1 MVFSVIF
8 IVVLVFLKMFLV
20 FKYPHNVVLKTKKA
34 VLFFLPLTILPL
46 LVGVMHDFTK
56 VEIPVILLMIVAF
69 LFNGIHTVILISDC
83 RSIKKILAKDDNAE
97 RLKQTLDPLL
107 MWKD

>member
-1 MVFSVIF
+1 MVFSVVF
-8 IVVLVFLKMFLV
+8 IIILVFLKLFLV
-20 FKYPHNVVLKTKKA
+20 FKYPHNVVLNTKKA

-46 LVGVMHDFTK
+46 LVGVMHDFTDA
-56 VEIPVILLMIVAF
+56 EIPVFLLMVVAF

-83 RSIKKILAKDDNAE
+83 RSIKKIFAKDEKAE

-107 MWKD
+107 KWKD